1 VSDNTR
7 FIFISGGVVS
17 GLGKGITAASLGLLL
32 KARGF
37 SVSPIKCDM
46 YVNLDAGTMN
56 PTIHGEVFVTDDG
69 LEADQDLG
77 HYERYLGQDTGR
89 PNYVTTGQIYYAIIQ
104 KERAL
109 HYEGKCVEVV
119 PHVPEEIISRIHEA
133 AQGAEFVIAEFG
145 GTVGEYQSEVFLEA
159 TRIMAKR
166 LPGRTAHIHVS
177 YFPYLDSLGELKSKP
192 TQLSIRKLNECGIL
206 PDFVVARSARGVDAP
221 RFTTLCQNSNLEPDQ
236 IIFSPDVQS
245 VYQVPLKLEEQQFA
259 QKLLKRLGVE
269 VMPRPRLCEWE
280 QRVKRLV
287 SPEGEELRVGIV
299 AKYHAVGDYSL
310 SDAYVSVVEALHH
323 VEAAEGLRIRIEWI
337 DAEELDGPE
346 AARKHLEGL
355 HGVIIPQG
363 WGSRG
368 ADGKVAAI
376 RYAREGQV
384 PYLGLCY
391 GMQMAAIEFGRNVL
405 GLEGAN
411 SEEVDAGT
419 PHPVV
424 HVMPDQAEVIR
435 QRRYGGSIRVGAY
448 PCRTAEGSRLRRVY
462 GNAPEISERHRH
474 RYEFNNA
481 YRERYERAGMVFS
494 GLSPNGELVEA
505 LELPDHPFFVGV
517 QYHPEYRSRL
527 ETPHPLFMAFVQ
539 ACRERAPRENGSLP
553 HEDGVAAG
561 SLGELTPVSAGG

>member
-1 VSDNTR
+1 MSDNTR
-7 FIFISGGVVS
+7 YIFVSGGVVS

-37 SVSPIKCDM
+37 TVSPIKCDM

-77 HYERYLGQDTGR
+77 HYERYMNQDTSR
-89 PNYVTTGQIYYAIIQ
+89 ANYVTTGQIYYAMIQ
-104 KERAL
+104 KERSL

-119 PHVPEEIISRIHEA
+119 PHVPEEIISRIQAA

-159 TRIMAKR
+159 TRILAKR

-192 TQLSIRKLNECGIL
+192 TQLSIRKLNECGII
-206 PDFVVARSARGVDAP
+206 PDFVVARSARAVDTP
-221 RFTTLCQNSNLEPDQ
+221 RFSTLCQNSNLEPDQ
-236 IIFSPDVQS
+236 IIFSPDLAT

-269 VMPRPRLCEWE
+269 VMPRPRLTEWE
-280 QRVKRLV
+280 QRVETFLAPKETTLK
-287 SPEGEELRVGIV
+287 VGIV

-323 VEAAEGLRIRIEWI
+323 VEAAEGVKVQVDWV
-337 DAEELDGPE
+337 DAEDLEDPT
-346 AARKHLEGL
+346 AAAVRLKDM

-368 ADGKVAAI
+368 AEGKINAI
-376 RYAREGQV
+376 RYARENKI
-384 PYLGLCY
+384 PYFGLCY

-405 GLEGAN
+405 GLKNAN
-411 SEEVDAGT
+411 SEEVDATT

-424 HVMPDQAEVIR
+424 HVMPDQAEIIR
-435 QRRYGGSIRVGAY
+435 QKRFGGSIRVGAY
-448 PCRTAEGSRLRRVY
+448 PCRTAEGSHLRNLY
-462 GNAPEISERHRH
+462 GSEMISERHRH
-474 RYEFNNA
+474 RYEFNNE
-481 YRERYERAGMVFS
+481 YRKQYEEAGLLFA
-494 GLSPNGELVEA
+494 GLSPDGRLVEA
-505 LELPDHPFFVGV
+505 IELPDHPFFVGV
-517 QYHPEYRSRL
+517 QYHPEYKSRF
-527 ETPHPLFMAFVQ
+527 EVPHPLFLGFVN
-539 ACRERAPRENGSLP
+539 ACRDRAG
-553 HEDGVAAG
+553 
-561 SLGELTPVSAGG
+561 